1 MSWECG
7 RVVGAGGAMCC
18 AYNIVMEVARSECG
32 GRRGSLLNPARHNW
46 KAPRIQSKGNIL
58 RSVQSDRIYFFY

>member
-18 AYNIVMEVARSECG
+18 AYNIVMKLHGAITDKVTKS
-32 GRRGSLLNPARHNW
+32 
-46 KAPRIQSKGNIL
+46 APS
-58 RSVQSDRIYFFY
+58 